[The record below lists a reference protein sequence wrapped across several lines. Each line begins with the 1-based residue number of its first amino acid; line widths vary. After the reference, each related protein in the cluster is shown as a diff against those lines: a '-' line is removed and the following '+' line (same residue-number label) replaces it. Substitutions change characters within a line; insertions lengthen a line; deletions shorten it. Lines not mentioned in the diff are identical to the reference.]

1 MTTLARWL
9 DIALQVVTLGLL
21 ILLALLVVVGVAF
34 RYSGQ
39 SFIWYD
45 EVASLL
51 LAWITF
57 AGAGLAA
64 LRNAHLSFNGLLLA
78 MPLPWRRM
86 LFLLVDA
93 IFLATFAIIAWAGY
107 GILEIFGSETLVSVP
122 FLTRAA
128 AQSILPVSAVLI
140 ILARLLT
147 LPRRYREMIAGL
159 DPEDT
164 EIAQEISRA
173 ADELA
178 ASRQS
183 APR

>member
-1 MTTLARWL
+1 MIRLARWL

-21 ILLALLVVVGVAF
+21 VLLAALVVVGVAF
-34 RYSGQ
+34 RYAGH

-57 AGAGLAA
+57 TGAGLAA
-64 LRNAHLSFNGLLLA
+64 LRNAHLSFNGLLYAL
-78 MPLPWRRM
+78 PLPWRRA
-86 LFLLVDA
+86 LFALVDA
-93 IFLATFAIIAWAGY
+93 IFLATFAVVAWAGY
-107 GILEIFGSETLVSVP
+107 AILAIFGSETLVSVP

-128 AQSILPVSAVLI
+128 AQSVLPVSAALI
-140 ILARLLT
+140 IVARLLT
-147 LPRRYREMIAGL
+147 LPERFREMIAGV
-159 DPEDT
+159 DPEEK

-173 ADELA
+173 TREIAP
-178 ASRQS
+178 SRS